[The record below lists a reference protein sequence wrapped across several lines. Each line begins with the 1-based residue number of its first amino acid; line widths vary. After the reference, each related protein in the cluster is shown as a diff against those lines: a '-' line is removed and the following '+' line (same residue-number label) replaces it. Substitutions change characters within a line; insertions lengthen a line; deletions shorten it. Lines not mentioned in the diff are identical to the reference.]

1 MFRTLYAKLSLSLAL
16 LLIGVGILYTGISLS
31 TMQHYLQ
38 ETGQT
43 LNLDLAR
50 NLVAERKLV
59 EAGRLDK
66 EAVKATFMEY
76 MVINPSIELYLLDL
90 DGNILSYSADPGKVK
105 RRRVSLTP
113 IRAFLGGER
122 LPVLGD
128 DPRSFDRQKIFSV
141 TPVPSAAAPEGYLY
155 VVLLG
160 ERYDNVA
167 GMIRDSLVWRQSGW
181 ALVSS
186 IGIALLTGIVLFRR
200 LTSRLHRLS
209 KSMATFRNETD
220 AADIG
225 RTNGHGDEIDTL
237 TTTFEQMAQ
246 RITEQLDDLRN
257 QDKVRREL
265 VANVSHDLRTPIA
278 VLHGY
283 LETLKLKGSQLDSE
297 QRNEY
302 ICQALNSSRRLQ
314 QLISELFELAQLEAP
329 DTRLNPER
337 FNLAELIHD
346 VSQKFALNAKRK
358 HIKLDL
364 QIIDADC
371 FIEADISLLARL
383 FENLLGNAIKFSPE
397 HAAVIITLY
406 RHDDKLI
413 CDTRN
418 HGSPIAAVDLPHI
431 FKRFYQGHD
440 QAHRQRPGGLGLAIA
455 KRVVD
460 LHHGFINVTSST
472 EQGTCFQV
480 SLPVG

>member
-1 MFRTLYAKLSLSLAL
+1 MIRTLYAKLSLSLAL
-16 LLIGVGILYTGISLS
+16 LLLGVGILYTVISLS

-43 LNLDLAR
+43 LNLDLAK

-90 DGNILSYSADPGKVK
+90 DGNILSYSAEPGKVK
-105 RRRVSLTP
+105 RRRVSLAP
-113 IRAFLGGER
+113 IKAFLGGER
-122 LPVLGD
+122 LPLLGD
-128 DPRSFDRQKIFSV
+128 DPRSFDRHKIFSV
-141 TPVPSAAAPEGYLY
+141 TPVPSATSPEGYLY

-167 GMIRDSLVWRQSGW
+167 GMIRDSLVWHQSSW
-181 ALVSS
+181 ALASS

-200 LTSRLHRLS
+200 LTSRLHKLS
-209 KSMATFRNETD
+209 KSMATFRNESGATVD
-220 AADIG
+220 FRDNK
-225 RTNGHGDEIDTL
+225 RGDEIDVL
-237 TTTFEQMAQ
+237 TMTFEQMAR
-246 RITEQLDDLRN
+246 RITEQLDDLKN
-257 QDKVRREL
+257 QDDLRREL

-283 LETLKLKGSQLDSE
+283 LETLKLKDKQLDGE

-302 ICQALNSSRRLQ
+302 INQALNSSHRLQ

-329 DTRLNPER
+329 DTRPSLER

-346 VSQKFALNAKRK
+346 VSQKFALNARRK
-358 HIKLDL
+358 HIELDL
-364 QIIDADC
+364 QIVDEDC
-371 FIEADISLLARL
+371 FIEADICLLARL
-383 FENLLGNAIKFSPE
+383 YENLIGNAIKFSPE
-397 HAAVIITLY
+397 HATVVIALY
-406 RHDDKLI
+406 RHDDKLV

-418 HGSPIAAVDLPHI
+418 HGSPIAAIDLPHI
-431 FKRFYQGHD
+431 FKRFYQGKHK
-440 QAHRQRPGGLGLAIA
+440 AHRQQPGGLGLAIA

-460 LHHGFINVTSST
+460 LHHGFINVTSSV
-472 EQGTCFQV
+472 EQGTCFRV
-480 SLPVG
+480 SLPVA